1 MGPIV
6 RVDPTDSTPIYVQIA
21 DGVKAHIASG
31 RLRAGDALPSLR
43 DLAQDLGVNL
53 NTVKAAYE
61 LLERAELIY
70 LRRGRRAVVRPP
82 APRSQEKDALRAR
95 LERLYVEARLAG
107 LDQQSFLRLCQDVS
121 REGAK

>member
-1 MGPIV
+1 MELIV
-6 RVDPTDSTPIYVQIA
+6 RVDATDSTPVYVQIS

-31 RLRAGDALPSLR
+31 RLRAGDTLPSLR
-43 DLAQDLGVNL
+43 DLAMDLGVNL

-61 LLERAELIY
+61 VLERAGLIY
-70 LRRGRRAVVRPP
+70 LRRGRRAVIRPP
-82 APRSQEKDALRAR
+82 MPRPEEKDALRAR

-121 REGAK
+121 RKGAK